1 MLKWMTMPKALSLC
15 IQVTQFLGTLEILSS
30 ESMAERMAFGAKDV
44 DLESETPLC
53 FWFRES

>member
-44 DLESETPLC
+44 DLESETPLR
-53 FWFRES
+53 F